1 MQKFYTVIF
10 SILFLPLFSLAQTNY
25 KPGYVVTLK
34 GDTLHGFIDYKEWEK
49 NPTDI
54 HFKSS
59 INSGGVQNFSS
70 KNADAFGIMGFEY
83 YKRYTVAISQ
93 DPVEIGKLS
102 PVPDTTT
109 LVGDVFLKIITR
121 GKRVTLFAYTDN
133 IKPRFFILENGETIP
148 QELVYHAY
156 YNPDQSASVQHISR
170 YRSQLINLARRYD
183 VNNDNTSILQAN
195 YNEAELTEIVT
206 SINGA
211 GSQQFTTKKLFGI
224 RFFAGASVNYNTATF
239 TGLIA
244 FPKNAVVVPKISI
257 GMDFL
262 TNKNIQSLYLRAE
275 ISYSSSQYKLYSD
288 GSNFSFGGNP
298 YSFNFKQSTISLSP
312 QLVYN
317 IYNTDK
323 FKFFINGSIL
333 FNLSSYDNYNVFVH
347 YSTSTE
353 PFVVKNY
360 PSLEKT
366 WITFGLKTGILLN
379 KKLEI
384 FASYIVPQSI
394 TTFVSSQGKVE
405 TIAGGLNYL
414 FGAK

>member
-1 MQKFYTVIF
+1 
-10 SILFLPLFSLAQTNY
+10 
-25 KPGYVVTLK
+25 
-34 GDTLHGFIDYKEWEK
+34 
-49 NPTDI
+49 
-54 HFKSS
+54 
-59 INSGGVQNFSS
+59 
-70 KNADAFGIMGFEY
+70 
-83 YKRYTVAISQ
+83 
-93 DPVEIGKLS
+93 
-102 PVPDTTT
+102 
-109 LVGDVFLKIITR
+109 
-121 GKRVTLFAYTDN
+121 
-133 IKPRFFILENGETIP
+133 
-148 QELVYHAY
+148 
-156 YNPDQSASVQHISR
+156 
-170 YRSQLINLARRYD
+170 
-183 VNNDNTSILQAN
+183 
-195 YNEAELTEIVT
+195 
-206 SINGA
+206 
-211 GSQQFTTKKLFGI
+211 
-224 RFFAGASVNYNTATF
+224 
-239 TGLIA
+239 
-244 FPKNAVVVPKISI
+244 
-257 GMDFL
+257 MDFL